1 MRDVARSLRRICA
14 GLGAFLAAVL
24 YDPTVPQY
32 AVRWPVLL
40 GRRPSP
46 YGWCWAWRC
55 EAA

>member
-1 MRDVARSLRRICA
+1 MRRICA